1 VALAALERRHDGA
14 PAYTHASVVEDEP
27 LRVATRAGRWEPRN
41 YDRTFRGPVTFRQAI
56 EQSLNVPFARVGLEV
71 GAKRIVETARRVGIR
86 SPLNA
91 VPSLALGSSE
101 VTLLEL
107 TSAYGVFATGGSL
120 APPRT
125 LLALRAD
132 GELRPVDDPRLEPV
146 VDPAAAYLVTS
157 ALEGVVTRGTGRGLD
172 AGDRWAGIAGKS
184 GTSNEWRDAWFL
196 AYTPDLVV
204 GVWVGHDDGRSLR
217 MTGSQ
222 AAIPIVGRFLREAG
236 RVAPSRA
243 FRMPD
248 GIEVAHVGRS
258 GSDWD
263 GWECHGERELFLD
276 GTAPQDQCEYEGF
289 PEWRERLREWRGRP
303 DGQWAHLDD
312 VADVIE
318 DRAEVWAE
326 RLIERARRLLER

>member
-1 VALAALERRHDGA
+1 
-14 PAYTHASVVEDEP
+14 
-27 LRVATRAGRWEPRN
+27 
-41 YDRTFRGPVTFRQAI
+41 
-56 EQSLNVPFARVGLEV
+56 VGLEV
-71 GAKRIVETARRVGIR
+71 GAKRIVQTARRVGIT
-86 SPLNA
+86 SPLHA

-101 VTLLEL
+101 VTLYEL

-125 LLALRAD
+125 LLAFKAD
-132 GELRPVDDPRLEPV
+132 GEFRAVDDPRLEPV

-172 AGDRWAGIAGKS
+172 AGGRWGDIAGKS
-184 GTSNEWRDAWFL
+184 GTSNEWRDAWFM

-236 RVAPSRA
+236 RVAPSRS

-248 GIEVAHVGRS
+248 GIEVVQVGHS
-258 GSDWD
+258 GSDWN
-263 GWECHGERELFLD
+263 GWECDGEPELFLD
-276 GTAPQDQCEYEGF
+276 GTAPRDQCDYQGF
-289 PEWRERLREWRGRP
+289 PEWRERLREWRDRP
-303 DGQWAHLDD
+303 DRQWAHIDD
-312 VADVIE
+312 LADVIE